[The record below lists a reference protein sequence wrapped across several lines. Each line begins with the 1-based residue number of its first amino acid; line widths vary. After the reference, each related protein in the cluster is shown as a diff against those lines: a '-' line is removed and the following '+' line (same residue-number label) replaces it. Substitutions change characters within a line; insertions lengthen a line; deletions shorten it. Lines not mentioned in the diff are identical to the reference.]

1 MPSRREKLEKIYFTI
16 IEWGTYL
23 ALFTPFIF
31 IRDYFFPFVVPKTI
45 FFRIVVDIIFIAY
58 ILLVISNPR
67 YRPKFT
73 PLTITITAFL
83 GILIL
88 TSLTGINFEKSFW
101 SVFERMAGLLTFFH
115 LYAFYIIL
123 SSVFKERKYWE
134 RILSVSIS
142 VGILICLYTLTS
154 EEAASRGGGTLGN
167 TSFLSAYLLF
177 DIFFAIILFL
187 AKTGGWRIFSGPA
200 LIIMIAALFLNP
212 EPTRGAVTALL
223 GGIFVLILGYMIFSG
238 KKILKRLAPVVLISV
253 ILIGIGLSQTNF
265 FKEKIIDIKNVPGP
279 SREIVWRMGWEGW
292 QEKFWLGWGP
302 ENFNIP
308 FAKYFNP
315 GLPVNGDVWYD
326 RVHNIV
332 LDTAVTSGVIG
343 LISYLAIFGTAIWGL
358 VRICPKVVERKNIF
372 FPLGMI
378 SLLLVYFAQNI
389 WVFDMISSYMIFFL
403 TLTFIN
409 FLISPQKEDSQTI
422 LPEKSNFLYLFF
434 GAVLII
440 VAVSTLYFGNIRVAE
455 ASRLIVRG
463 ISLPLEQ
470 SLPAFQKAL
479 AISPMSQ
486 FEAVEQFS
494 TRIVALAFQQNQNK
508 ELLDQGLKSAENE
521 LKDSIAKSPLDFRLQ
536 LFLGRFYNNLYQFNN
551 DKEKLNLAEETLKKA
566 AEISPKNQQVYWSL
580 AQTKLSQGKQDEAV
594 EFLQKAV
601 DLDPHFGQSH
611 WYLATIYR
619 IVGKYELALSEANEA
634 EKFGYNWKGNI
645 DDLKQIAEVYRTLGD
660 NNGLVSLLETAV
672 NLSPQDYQLWA
683 NLADTYAAL
692 GEKEK
697 AKNAVEKVLGLKP
710 EMKPQVDE
718 FLKSLGY

>member
-1 MPSRREKLEKIYFTI
+1 MAINRTSLEKIYFSV

-67 YRPKFT
+67 YRPKLT

-101 SVFERMAGLLTFFH
+101 SVFERMTGLLTFFH

-134 RILSVSIS
+134 RILSVSIL
-142 VGILICLYTLTS
+142 VGILICFYTLTS
-154 EEAASRGGGTLGN
+154 GEAATRGGGTLGN

-187 AKTGGWRIFSGPA
+187 AKPGGWRIFSG
-200 LIIMIAALFLNP
+200 LTFIIMMATLFLNP
-212 EPTRGAVTALL
+212 EPTRGAIGAFW
-223 GGIFVLILGYMIFSG
+223 GGIFAFILGYMIFSG
-238 KKILKRLAPVVLISV
+238 KKILKKLAPAVLISV

-265 FKEKIIDIKNVPGP
+265 FKEKIIDIKDVPGR
-279 SREIVWRMGWEGW
+279 SREIVWQIGWKSW

-315 GLPVNGDVWYD
+315 ELPLTVDVWYD
-326 RVHNIV
+326 RVHSIV
-332 LDTAVTSGVIG
+332 LDMGVASGIVG
-343 LISYLAIFGTAIWGL
+343 LLSYLSIFGIAIWGL

-389 WVFDMISSYMIFFL
+389 WVFDMISSYMMFFL
-403 TLTFIN
+403 SLAFIN
-409 FLISPQKEDSQTI
+409 FLISQREENSQTV
-422 LPEKSNFLYLFF
+422 LPEKSNSLYSFF

-440 VAVSTLYFGNIRVAE
+440 VAVLTLYFGNIRVAE
-455 ASRLIVRG
+455 ASRLTVRG
-463 ISLPLEQ
+463 LSLPLEQ

-479 AISPMSQ
+479 AISPISQ
-486 FEAVEQFS
+486 FETVEQLS
-494 TRIVALAFQQNQNK
+494 TRIVALASQQNQNK
-508 ELLDQGLKSAENE
+508 ELLDQGFKSAEDE

-536 LFLGRFYNNLYQFNN
+536 LFLGRFYNNLYQFTN

-566 AEISPKNQQVYWSL
+566 EELSPENQQVYWTL
-580 AQTKLSQGKQDEAV
+580 AQTRLSQGKQDEAI

-601 DLDPHFGQSH
+601 TLEPRLGQSH

-645 DDLKQIAEVYRTLGD
+645 NDLKQIAEVYRALGD
-660 NNGLVSLLETAV
+660 TTNLVSLYELGIKIAPE
-672 NLSPQDYQLWA
+672 DGQLWA
-683 NLADTYAAL
+683 NLADIYATL
-692 GEKEK
+692 GEREK
-697 AKNAVEKVLGLKP
+697 AKNAAEKVLKLKP
-710 EMKPQVDE
+710 ELKPQIE
-718 FLKSLGY
+718 QFLKELGY

>member
-1 MPSRREKLEKIYFTI
+1 MLSRKEKLEKIYFTI

-31 IRDYFFPFVVPKTI
+31 IRDYFFPFVAPKTI

-67 YRPKFT
+67 YRPKLT

-212 EPTRGAVTALL
+212 EPTRGAIGALL
-223 GGIFVLILGYMIFSG
+223 GGIFALILGYMIFSG

-253 ILIGIGLSQTNF
+253 IMIGIGLSRTNF

-308 FAKYFNP
+308 FAKYFDP
-315 GLPVNGDVWYD
+315 ELPATGEVWYD
-326 RVHNIV
+326 RVHSII
-332 LDTAVTSGVIG
+332 LDTGVNSGIIG
-343 LISYLAIFGTAIWGL
+343 LLSYLAIFGMAIWGL

-389 WVFDMISSYMIFFL
+389 WVFDMVSSYMIFFL

-409 FLISPQKEDSQTI
+409 FLISSQKEDSQTI
-422 LPEKSNFLYLFF
+422 LPEKSNSLYLFF

-440 VAVSTLYFGNIRVAE
+440 VAVLTLYFGNIRVAE

-479 AISPMSQ
+479 AISPISQ

-494 TRIVALAFQQNQNK
+494 TRIIVLASQQNQNK

-536 LFLGRFYNNLYQFNN
+536 LFLGRFYNNLYQFTN

-566 AEISPKNQQVYWSL
+566 AELSPENQQVYWSL

>member
-1 MPSRREKLEKIYFTI
+1 MLSRKEKLEKIYFTI

-31 IRDYFFPFVVPKTI
+31 IRDYFFPFVAPKTI

-67 YRPKFT
+67 YRPKLT

-200 LIIMIAALFLNP
+200 LIIMIATLFFNP
-212 EPTRGAVTALL
+212 EPTRGAIGAFL
-223 GGIFVLILGYMIFSG
+223 GGIFVFILGYMIFSG

-253 ILIGIGLSQTNF
+253 VLIGIGLSQTNF
-265 FKEKIIDIKNVPGP
+265 FKEKIIDIKDVPGRG
-279 SREIVWRMGWEGW
+279 REIVWQMGFKSW

-308 FAKYFNP
+308 FAKYFDP
-315 GLPVNGDVWYD
+315 ELPLTVDIWYD
-326 RVHNIV
+326 RVHSII
-332 LDTAVTSGVIG
+332 LDTGVNSGIVG
-343 LISYLAIFGTAIWGL
+343 LLSYLAIFGMAIWGL

-378 SLLLVYFAQNI
+378 SLLLVYFAQNV
-389 WVFDMISSYMIFFL
+389 WVFDMVSSYMIFFL
-403 TLTFIN
+403 TLAFIN
-409 FLISPQKEDSQTI
+409 FLVEGGKPEAIPPKKIKTGGIYLFSGVLLIIITI
-422 LPEKSNFLYLFF
+422 LAF
-434 GAVLII
+434 
-440 VAVSTLYFGNIRVAE
+440 YFGNIQVAR
-455 ASRLIVRG
+455 ASKFTVKG
-463 ISLPLEQ
+463 IALPAE
-470 SLPAFQKAL
+470 SSIAAFQKAM
-479 AISPMSQ
+479 AVSPISK
-486 FEAVEQFS
+486 FEVPEQIATKFS
-494 TRIVALAFQQNQNK
+494 GLIFQSDQNK
-508 ELLDQGLKSAENE
+508 DVLAKGLILAEEE
-521 LKDSIAKSPLDFRLQ
+521 LKNSINQDSRNFRLY
-536 LFLGRFYNNLYQFNN
+536 LFLGRFYNNLYQFTNN
-551 DKEKLNLAEETLKKA
+551 EEKLNLAEETLKKA
-566 AEISPKNQQVYWSL
+566 AELSPKNQQVYWSL
-580 AQTKLSQGKQDEAV
+580 AQTKLSQGKQDEAI

-601 DLDPHFGQSH
+601 TLEPRFGQSH

-645 DDLKQIAEVYRTLGD
+645 NDLKQIAEVYRALGD
-660 NNGLVSLLETAV
+660 TTNLVSLYELGIKIAPE
-672 NLSPQDYQLWA
+672 DGQLWA
-683 NLADTYAAL
+683 NLADVYATL
-692 GEKEK
+692 GEREK
-697 AKNAVEKVLGLKP
+697 AKNAAEKVLKLKP
-710 EMKPQVDE
+710 ELKPQIE
-718 FLKSLGY
+718 QFLKELGY

>member
-58 ILLVISNPR
+58 ILLVISNSR

-177 DIFFAIILFL
+177 NIFFAIILFL

-200 LIIMIAALFLNP
+200 LIIMIATLFLNP

-660 NNGLVSLLETAV
+660 TANLVSLYELGIKIAPE
-672 NLSPQDYQLWA
+672 DGQLWA
-683 NLADTYAAL
+683 NLADVYATL
-692 GEKEK
+692 GEREK
-697 AKNAVEKVLGLKP
+697 AKNAAEKVLKLKP
-710 EMKPQVDE
+710 ELKPQIE
-718 FLKSLGY
+718 QFLKDLGY

>member
-58 ILLVISNPR
+58 ILLVISNSR

-177 DIFFAIILFL
+177 NIFFAIILFL

-200 LIIMIAALFLNP
+200 LIIMIATLFLNS

-253 ILIGIGLSQTNF
+253 ILTGIGLSQTNF

-660 NNGLVSLLETAV
+660 TANLVSLYELGIKIAPE
-672 NLSPQDYQLWA
+672 DGQLWA
-683 NLADTYAAL
+683 NLADVYATL
-692 GEKEK
+692 GEREK
-697 AKNAVEKVLGLKP
+697 AKNAAEKVLKLKP
-710 EMKPQVDE
+710 ELKPQIE
-718 FLKSLGY
+718 QFLKDLGY